1 VIAVLFSDAGI
12 FLIIWILT
20 KGKAQAYDQL
30 IYLLLQ
36 ILLLVGLN
44 YLFNRIYYA
53 IFPPKKTLLV
63 YERPDDTI
71 VTRVRRYQS
80 DSYDIVKTEKFD
92 EFRRNYDEI
101 GQYDCLIAV
110 GLYPDQKNEL
120 AKECYQRRRSLYI
133 VPMLN
138 PDGVA
143 IRHFGADAAGLFK
156 KRVIAMNGNH
166 NFSLWQAN
174 ARGVDLNHNY
184 DAEFEQCKKAERA
197 LGIISGG
204 PTRYGG
210 DYPES
215 EPESGALVHLTR
227 ILSPTLKAV
236 LALHTQGEEI
246 YWDFAGDAPKNARM
260 LAECFSRVSGY
271 TVASPPAEASYG
283 GYKDFVIR
291 EFRIPAFTI
300 ECGRG
305 KNPLPSSDFYAIY
318 DRVLPILLTAAAF

>member
-1 VIAVLFSDAGI
+1 MDYKTPTDPEALSAFTEDLRKQYPNLAHEIIGHSILGRPIEMLSLGNGESCSLFVGAHHGAESI
-12 FLIIWILT
+12 T
-20 KGKAQAYDQL
+20 S
-30 IYLLLQ
+30 LLLMKFAEDILKNERTPSHRLIGFDLKQ
-36 ILLLVGLN
+36 IL
-44 YLFNRIYYA
+44 
-53 IFPPKKTLLV
+53 KH
-63 YERPDDTI
+63 
-71 VTRVRRYQS
+71 
-80 DSYDIVKTEKFD
+80 
-92 EFRRNYDEI
+92 
-101 GQYDCLIAV
+101 
-110 GLYPDQKNEL
+110 
-120 AKECYQRRRSLYI
+120 RSLYI

-143 IRHFGADAAGLFK
+143 IRHFGADAADLFK

-215 EPESGALVHLTR
+215 EPESRALVHLTR
-227 ILSPTLKAV
+227 ILSPTLKTV

-291 EFRIPAFTI
+291 EFGIPAFTI

>member
-1 VIAVLFSDAGI
+1 MDYEAPIHPEALYASIEELQKKYPDLRVGSIGKSILGRSIPLITLGNGKSASLFVGAHHSAEAITTLLLMKMIED
-12 FLIIWILT
+12 ILT
-20 KGKAQAYDQL
+20 NEKTSAHRLAGFD
-30 IYLLLQ
+30 IRQ
-36 ILLLVGLN
+36 IL
-44 YLFNRIYYA
+44 
-53 IFPPKKTLLV
+53 
-63 YERPDDTI
+63 
-71 VTRVRRYQS
+71 S
-80 DSYDIVKTEKFD
+80 H
-92 EFRRNYDEI
+92 
-101 GQYDCLIAV
+101 
-110 GLYPDQKNEL
+110 
-120 AKECYQRRRSLYI
+120 RSLYI

-291 EFRIPAFTI
+291 EFGIPAFTI